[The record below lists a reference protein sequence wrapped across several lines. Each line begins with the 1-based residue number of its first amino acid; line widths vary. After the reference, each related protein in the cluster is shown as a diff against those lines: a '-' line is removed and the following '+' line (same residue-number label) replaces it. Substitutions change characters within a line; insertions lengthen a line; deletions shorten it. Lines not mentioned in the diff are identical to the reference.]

1 MIVTIIDSL
10 VILCYDYGYHCRD
23 IGHHSFAS
31 AYRPWMGY
39 NLFKS
44 KEGPDKVGI
53 TPIVECVSNGAIEIF
68 KNATRDIIGSSF
80 LVTTQKS
87 LRVLQFYLLFV

>member
-44 KEGPDKVGI
+44 KEVGI
-53 TPIVECVSNGAIEIF
+53 TPIVERISNGAIEIF